1 MPAQSGE
8 RRKGNASELQ
18 RLRRD
23 CEELRA
29 SLESMRA
36 HYGDLLESL
45 QDAIIVI
52 DPGGR
57 VRSVNQAAEELIGLS
72 AQPLAGRSF
81 EQVFSDHRAL
91 RELVRKTL
99 DSGRTHTDF
108 DARLAR
114 QDGTQVAVSAVASV
128 ISDAKGE
135 ARGVVLA
142 LRDQTR
148 LRELEERLSRSDR
161 LAALGTVAAGV
172 AHEIRNPL
180 AGLRGAAQLLEGEP
194 EFLPAFKEYT
204 SVIIKEVDRLAA
216 IVETLLSFA
225 SPRTPVLRPCNLHE
239 ILDNVL
245 FLEQGPTR
253 ACGVNIQRYYDPQLP
268 EILADPAEIRQV
280 FLNLL
285 RNGVEAMPAGGE
297 LTIRTRYERA
307 SQRCRGLS
315 VAVAEFIDQGAGI
328 DPEIERH
335 LFTPFF
341 TTKDGGT
348 GLGLAICLRIVEDHG
363 GAMEATSQFGRGS
376 SFRVLLPLAR
386 QPDPISPSGEPSRTI
401 TGELGRTAGGE
412 PGRTGE
418 GHA

>member
-1 MPAQSGE
+1 MQ
-8 RRKGNASELQ
+8 
-18 RLRRD
+18 
-23 CEELRA
+23 
-29 SLESMRA
+29 A
-36 HYGDLLESL
+36 HFSDLLESL

-72 AQPLAGRSF
+72 AQPLAGRPV

-99 DSGRTHTDF
+99 DSSRTHTDF

-114 QDGTQVAVSAVASV
+114 QDGSQVAVSAVASV
-128 ISDAKGE
+128 ISDARGE

-180 AGLRGAAQLLEGEP
+180 AGLRGAAQLLEGESG
-194 EFLPAFKEYT
+194 FLPAFKEYT

-225 SPRTPVLRPCNLHE
+225 SPRAPVLRPCNLHE
-239 ILDNVL
+239 ILDNL
-245 FLEQGPTR
+245 LLLEQGPLR
-253 ACGVNIQRYYDPQLP
+253 AFGVTVQRYYDPQLP

-297 LTIRTRYERA
+297 LTIRTRYERG

-315 VAVAEFIDQGAGI
+315 VAVAEFIDQGSGI

-363 GAMEATSQFGRGS
+363 GAMEATSQLGRGS

-386 QPDPISPSGEPSRTI
+386 QPDAVP
-401 TGELGRTAGGE
+401 AGSE
-412 PGRTGE
+412 PGRTASSEPGRATE
-418 GHA
+418 GQA

>member
-1 MPAQSGE
+1 MAAQPGG
-8 RRKGNASELQ
+8 RRKDNASELK
-18 RLRRD
+18 RLGRE
-23 CEELRA
+23 CEELRV
-29 SLESMRA
+29 SLDSMQA
-36 HYGDLLESL
+36 HYEDLLESL
-45 QDAIIVI
+45 QDAMIVI

-57 VRSVNQAAEELIGLS
+57 VRSVNQAAEELIGVS
-72 AQPLAGRSF
+72 AQPLAGRTV

-99 DSGRTHTDF
+99 ESGRTHTDF

-128 ISDAKGE
+128 ISDATGE

-148 LRELEERLSRSDR
+148 IRELENRLSRSDR

-180 AGLRGAAQLLEGEP
+180 AGIRGAAQLLEGERD
-194 EFLPAFKEYT
+194 FLPAFKEYT

-239 ILDNVL
+239 VLDNLL
-245 FLEQGPTR
+245 FLEQGPMG
-253 ACGVNIQRYYDPQLP
+253 ACGVSVQRHYDPQLP
-268 EILADPAEIRQV
+268 EILADPSEIRQV
-280 FLNLL
+280 FLNLI

-297 LTIRTRYERA
+297 LMIRTRYERA

-315 VAVAEFIDQGAGI
+315 VAVAEIIDQGAGI
-328 DPEIERH
+328 DPAIERR

-341 TTKDGGT
+341 TTKDEGT

-363 GAMEATSQFGRGS
+363 GAMETRSEPGKGS
-376 SFRVLLPLAR
+376 SFRVLLPLAQ
-386 QPDPISPSGEPSRTI
+386 QPDPTPLSE
-401 TGELGRTAGGE
+401 E
-412 PGRTGE
+412 PGRTAE
-418 GHA
+418 G